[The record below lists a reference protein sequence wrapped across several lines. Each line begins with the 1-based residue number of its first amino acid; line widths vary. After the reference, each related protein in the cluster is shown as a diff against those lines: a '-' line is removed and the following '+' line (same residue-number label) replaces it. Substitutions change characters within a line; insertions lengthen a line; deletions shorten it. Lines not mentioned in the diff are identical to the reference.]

1 MDRQLAVFVVGNG
14 RYWPRFWGVCLPPCY
29 VDEHYLPTVLTIEAP
44 MSIANRSVTWLDWSR
59 GGSHPAM
66 FRAEDASEDFMER
79 LEGKKEKER
88 CMYNGQPVEVCS
100 LFARKFAPNA
110 LQPLL
115 ELSTRILRY

>member
-1 MDRQLAVFVVGNG
+1 
-14 RYWPRFWGVCLPPCY
+14 
-29 VDEHYLPTVLTIEAP
+29 

-100 LFARKFAPNA
+100 LFAPNA

-115 ELSTRILRY
+115 ELSTRILGY